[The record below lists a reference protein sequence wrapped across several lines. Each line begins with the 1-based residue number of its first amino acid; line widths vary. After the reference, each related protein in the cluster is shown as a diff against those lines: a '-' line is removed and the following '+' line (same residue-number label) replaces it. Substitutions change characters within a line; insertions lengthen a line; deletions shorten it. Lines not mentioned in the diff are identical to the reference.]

1 MDLAK
6 VDLNLLVVLGA
17 LAEQRSVTR
26 AAQALGLSQPA
37 LSAAL
42 ARLRRLL
49 DDPLFVRSGAEMKPT
64 PRAQALAGP
73 VQRLL
78 DSVRN
83 EILPAPAFAPDQT
96 ERSFTLIT
104 PDIGE
109 VQFLPRLLRRLMQTA
124 PRAQLRAIAQPSETA
139 AQTLASGDADVA
151 LGYFPDLH
159 RAGFF
164 QQKLFDSP
172 QACLLRQDHPLADRP
187 LTQAAFLAASH
198 AVVRP
203 GGRASVFEAH
213 LLTQG
218 LQRRVV
224 VELSHYMTLLPML
237 ESSDLIACV
246 PLDLAQVCAAHGRLR
261 VLALPFQAP
270 VVAVFQTWHE
280 CVHKDPAH
288 IWLRQLVY
296 ETFRSDAKLAAP
308 QTKPRLRAPAS

>member
-17 LAEQRSVTR
+17 MAEQRSVTR

-83 EILPAPAFAPDQT
+83 DILSAPAFVPAQT
-96 ERSFTLIT
+96 ERIFTLIT

-109 VQFLPRLLRRLMQTA
+109 VQFLPRLLEQLTCAA
-124 PRAQLRAIAQPSETA
+124 PRAHLRAIAQSSDAA
-139 AQTLASGDADVA
+139 AQTLASGDADLA
-151 LGYFPDLH
+151 LGYFPDLQ

-172 QACLLRQDHPLADRP
+172 QVCLLRHDHPLADLP
-187 LTQAAFLAASH
+187 LTQAAFLAAAH

-203 GGRASVFEAH
+203 GGRASLFEAF
-213 LLTQG
+213 LATQG
-218 LQRRVV
+218 LQRRVAL
-224 VELSHYMTLLPML
+224 ELSHYMSLLPVL

-261 VLALPFQAP
+261 VLALPLPAP

-280 CVHKDPAH
+280 RVHKDPAH
-288 IWLRQLVY
+288 VWLRQLVY
-296 ETFRSDAKLAAP
+296 DTFSSDVKLQAP
-308 QTKPRLRAPAS
+308 QTNPRLRTPAS

>member
-1 MDLAK
+1 
-6 VDLNLLVVLGA
+6 
-17 LAEQRSVTR
+17 
-26 AAQALGLSQPA
+26 
-37 LSAAL
+37 
-42 ARLRRLL
+42 
-49 DDPLFVRSGAEMKPT
+49 MKPT

-83 EILPAPAFAPDQT
+83 EILPAPAFVPAQT
-96 ERSFTLIT
+96 DRSFTLIT

-109 VQFLPRLLRRLMQTA
+109 VQCLPRLLQQLACAA
-124 PRAQLRAIAQPSETA
+124 PRAQLRAIAQPSDAA
-139 AQTLASGDADVA
+139 AQTLASGDADLA

-172 QACLLRQDHPLADRP
+172 QACLLRDDHPLADRP
-187 LTQAAFLAASH
+187 LTMASFLAASH

-203 GGRASVFEAH
+203 GGRASLFEAF
-213 LLTQG
+213 LATQG
-218 LQRRVV
+218 PQRRVAL
-224 VELSHYMTLLPML
+224 ELSHSMSLLPVL

-261 VLALPFQAP
+261 VLALPMSAP
-270 VVAVFQTWHE
+270 AVAVFQTWHE
-280 CVHKDPAH
+280 RVQRDPAH
-288 IWLRQLVY
+288 VWLRQLVY